1 MDIKSTL
8 IKFFKLDNLFSH
20 LSGYVDT
27 QVALVKLE
35 IREEVSRLLARGLMV
50 AVAMFL
56 VFLFLAF
63 FSVGLAQY
71 LNTFFANSFVGYW
84 LVAAFYGLPCTIF
97 LTFRRG
103 ISKKIEHRLNEMI
116 RHKEDHEA

>member
-8 IKFFKLDNLFSH
+8 IKFFKLDNLISH
-20 LSGYVDT
+20 LSGYVDA

-35 IREEVSRLLARGLMV
+35 IREEVSRLLVRGLVV
-50 AVAMFL
+50 AVVLFL
-56 VFLFLAF
+56 VFLFLIF

-84 LVAAFYGLPCTIF
+84 LVAAIYGLPCIF
-97 LTFRRG
+97 FLAFRRG
-103 ISKKIEHRLNEMI
+103 ISKRIEHRFNETI
-116 RHKEDHEA
+116 RHKEDNEA